1 MGGAEKLL
9 GKGDML
15 FAPVGMQKP
24 QRIQGAFLTDKEISD
39 ITAFVKEQATAEY
52 KIGKNDIKEV
62 ELSIIDDE
70 QDELYE
76 EAVKL
81 VVKYRASISMLQ
93 RRLHIGH
100 SRAARL
106 IDSMEEDGIVGPY
119 AGSKPRQVLVEED
132 DLEAILNGEY
142 DNEAEAEEKSNTQN
156 S

>member
-1 MGGAEKLL
+1 
-9 GKGDML
+9 ML

-24 QRIQGAFLTDKEISD
+24 MRIQGSFLTDEEISR
-39 ITAFVKEQATAEY
+39 ITDFIKEQATADY
-52 KIGKNDIKEV
+52 KIEKDDINEV
-62 ELSIIDDE
+62 EVSLDEE

-119 AGSKPRQVLVEED
+119 AGSKPREVLVKEED
-132 DLEAILNGEY
+132 LGDIF
-142 DNEAEAEEKSNTQN
+142 AEEENNDTADSILG
-156 S
+156 

>member
-1 MGGAEKLL
+1 
-9 GKGDML
+9 ML

-24 QRIQGAFLTDKEISD
+24 QRIQGAFLTDQEINE
-39 ITAFVKEQATAEY
+39 ITSFVKKQATAEY
-52 KIGKNDIKEV
+52 KIEKDDIKEV
-62 ELSIIDDE
+62 ELSIDDE

-106 IDSMEEDGIVGPY
+106 IDTMEEDGIVGPY
-119 AGSKPRQVLVEED
+119 AGSKPREVLVEEE
-132 DLEAILNGEY
+132 DLEAILNGEF
-142 DNEAEAEEKSNTQN
+142 EEEEEDQDDDIEDS
-156 S
+156 